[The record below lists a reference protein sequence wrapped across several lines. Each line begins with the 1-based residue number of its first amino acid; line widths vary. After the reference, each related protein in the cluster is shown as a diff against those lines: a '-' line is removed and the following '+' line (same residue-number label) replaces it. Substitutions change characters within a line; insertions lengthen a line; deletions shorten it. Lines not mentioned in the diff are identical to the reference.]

1 MGICIMEKYFAQID
15 ENNIVTNVSFV
26 SVDNSEVN
34 LNESSTFD
42 FVQLFSDLYQDSWVE
57 TFKDV
62 EGKTFAGIGFTWD
75 GTDFIPPIV
84 DKI

>member
-1 MGICIMEKYFAQID
+1 MEKYFAQID
-15 ENNIVTNVSFV
+15 ENNTVIDVSTV
-26 SVDNSEVN
+26 SIDDPEVAQN
-34 LNESSTFD
+34 KSSTFD
-42 FVQLFSDLYQDSWVE
+42 FIKLFSDLYQDRWVE

-75 GTDFIPPIV
+75 GIDFIPPIV